1 MENKVTGALGEAS
14 LCIWSCS
21 VPAQLLSP
29 GQLFATLWMVAHQ
42 APLPW
47 ESPGENTGVGCH
59 TLFQRIFISLVSC
72 IAGGFF
78 TTEPPWVWR
87 GCNKTPHPLIY
98 GHPLGRLAC
107 ILMGVHLIYR
117 ERSCRYP
124 ESSLKICSLL
134 GTRRRG
140 RVLSH
145 EHEPWK
151 ALDRMDGELLS
162 SSEPLLVLHL
172 GPYDV

>member
-1 MENKVTGALGEAS
+1 MDGSPSGSSVHGS
-14 LCIWSCS
+14 LQARILEW
-21 VPAQLLSP
+21 
-29 GQLFATLWMVAHQ
+29 VAIPSFKGSSRPRNQ
-42 APLPW
+42 
-47 ESPGENTGVGCH
+47 TC
-59 TLFQRIFISLVSC
+59 ISLASC

-98 GHPLGRLAC
+98 GHPLGQLVC

-134 GTRRRG
+134 GTRRTG
-140 RVLSH
+140 RVLRQ

-151 ALDRMDGELLS
+151 ALDRIDGELLS
-162 SSEPLLVLHL
+162 SSGPLLVLHL